1 MAQSRSAP
9 PQTPR
14 PVPSASEATGVP
26 RTRGHLRVPFLC
38 SRPWH
43 SDPQAICPLLPAPAL
58 SSGGGGSPS
67 PRPLLSPASSRPSE
81 FSGRA
86 GRETPSR
93 QHPTAVTQADCA
105 SSSSGPALGWTARN
119 KPRRRRLFSH
129 GGWAAASH
137 LLPGGRCL
145 VGCWRWAKLSVPE
158 AFRKVSPVSGGR
170 DSRKPTHSRLC
181 QTQPRRQPP
190 PRQGDKELGRW
201 RAELEAAGSRQ
212 ARPPGAKPCL
222 AGRAR
227 LRAPEPRAWWMEVR
241 DAGLPEARGGRQVAG
256 GHLGSCFEGRVSSEL
271 NWQIFF
277 CLC

>member
-58 SSGGGGSPS
+58 SSGGGDSPS

-190 PRQGDKELGRW
+190 QTRRQG
-201 RAELEAAGSRQ
+201 AGKMESRTGGCWLPPSQ
-212 ARPPGAKPCL
+212 ASWSKALPSRPGQAQSPRTPG
-222 AGRAR
+222 
-227 LRAPEPRAWWMEVR
+227 MV
-241 DAGLPEARGGRQVAG
+241 D
-256 GHLGSCFEGRVSSEL
+256 GSERCGAS
-271 NWQIFF
+271 
-277 CLC
+277 